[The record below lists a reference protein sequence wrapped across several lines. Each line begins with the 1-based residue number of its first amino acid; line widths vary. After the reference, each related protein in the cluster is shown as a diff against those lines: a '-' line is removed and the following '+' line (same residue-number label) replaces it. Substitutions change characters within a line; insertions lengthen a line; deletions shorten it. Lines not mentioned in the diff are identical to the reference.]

1 MGSEQSRPAV
11 SPHAP
16 QSQPS
21 ISNFDILQHIMQE
34 RMDAA
39 VTRAV
44 IRAAAVA
51 ISGTFGFA
59 VMYKYNVATN
69 PYGLTAILCVWA
81 ALIGTQ
87 FSNLFTRP
95 LICCA
100 CFTCASETQTPP
112 AQTWQAPCSSKR
124 S

>member
-1 MGSEQSRPAV
+1 
-11 SPHAP
+11 
-16 QSQPS
+16 
-21 ISNFDILQHIMQE
+21 MQE

-59 VMYKYNVATN
+59 VMWKYDVATN

-87 FSNLFTRP
+87 SSNLFTRP
-95 LICCA
+95 LFCCA
-100 CFTCASETQTPP
+100 CLTCASRMHASP
-112 AQTWQAPCSSKR
+112 AQTWQAPC
-124 S
+124 